1 MGLRDLLSPLS
12 PTAAQFEDMAQ
23 VVRQYSRLVKRFPNP
38 SYTDRRSGSGGG
50 AGRSGR
56 QDAGK
61 LHRPPSLGPMCDALS
76 AGGRMVHSLYGIIH
90 KRIAP

>member
-38 SYTDRRSGSGGG
+38 SYTDRRSGDPNTS
-50 AGRSGR
+50 
-56 QDAGK
+56 
-61 LHRPPSLGPMCDALS
+61 P
-76 AGGRMVHSLYGIIH
+76 
-90 KRIAP
+90 